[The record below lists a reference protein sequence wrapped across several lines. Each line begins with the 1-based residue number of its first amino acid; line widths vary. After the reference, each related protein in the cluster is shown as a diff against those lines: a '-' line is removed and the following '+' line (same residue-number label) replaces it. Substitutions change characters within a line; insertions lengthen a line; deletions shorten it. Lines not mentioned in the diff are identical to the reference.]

1 MDSNSSQYSDAQDTL
16 SSEEDDIDPEPLE
29 SLDDDALFAPDSLD
43 NPTTKAMRQP
53 LSEGNDVALL
63 VSEAYTPPPHTH
75 THTHTHTQ
83 YHKSVE
89 NHVKH
94 WSTSL
99 KSLSK
104 GRAIVVSGIDSCL
117 L

>member
-53 LSEGNDVALL
+53 LSEGNGVPLL
-63 VSEAYTPPPHTH
+63 VSESYIPSPPPHTH
-75 THTHTHTQ
+75 THTHTVPQECGEPHEALEHFTKKFEQ
-83 YHKSVE
+83 
-89 NHVKH
+89 
-94 WSTSL
+94 
-99 KSLSK
+99 
-104 GRAIVVSGIDSCL
+104 R
-117 L
+117 

>member
-1 MDSNSSQYSDAQDTL
+1 MDSNSSQYSDAQDSL

-53 LSEGNDVALL
+53 LSEGNGVALF
-63 VSEAYTPPPHTH
+63 VSEAYIPFSPPHTH
-75 THTHTHTQ
+75 TQ
-83 YHKSVE
+83 YRKSVE
-89 NHVKH
+89 SHMKH

>member
-1 MDSNSSQYSDAQDTL
+1 MDSNSSQYSDAQDSL

-53 LSEGNDVALL
+53 LSEGNGVALF
-63 VSEAYTPPPHTH
+63 VSEAYIPFSPP
-75 THTHTHTQ
+75 HTHTQ

-89 NHVKH
+89 SHMKH